1 MATVPKQYLAGS
13 PTQEIGNLSPL
24 QLALAYY
31 MDLGNQVPFAV
42 NTEFINVL
50 KVFSSSGVITP
61 SDLNL
66 ENVGNVSVIA
76 DGPWVKIIRRAEN
89 CGPLEIERYDS
100 VIVGSREELI
110 PDAWTFDTTTIR
122 GGSVSTGGGG
132 PWGTG
137 GLSSAFPGPCN
148 AIDRPPPII
157 TSYSVYGGPGFEP
170 EFDLSYG
177 GYVKDGSG
185 NPIAVGSGG
194 FLTFGNP
201 GFFAAYVDAFSTAA
215 AGMASGARTSGTP
228 SSQTISSGM
237 NEETRGAGFS
247 PEAEFAASLG
257 NFPG

>member
-1 MATVPKQYLAGS
+1 MATLPRQYQAGT

-24 QLALAYY
+24 QLALAYF
-31 MDLGNQVPFAV
+31 MDLGQVVPFSV

-50 KVFSSSGVITP
+50 KVFSSSGLVTP

-89 CGPLEIERYDS
+89 CGPIEIERYDS
-100 VIVGSREELI
+100 VIVGSRADLV
-110 PDAWTFDTTTIR
+110 PDAWSFDTTTIR
-122 GGSVSTGGGG
+122 GGSVSTGAGG

-157 TSYSVYGGPGFEP
+157 ASYNDYGGPGYEP
-170 EFDLSYG
+170 TFDTFYG
-177 GYVKDGSG
+177 GYVRDGSG
-185 NPIAVGSGG
+185 NPIAAGGG
-194 FLTFGNP
+194 FLTYGNP
-201 GFFAAYVDAFSTAA
+201 DWALAGAFGTAA
-215 AGMASGARTSGTP
+215 AGMASAVTLGA
-228 SSQTISSGM
+228 QTISNGL
-237 NEETRGAGFS
+237 NEETQGAGFS
-247 PEAEFAASLG
+247 PEAAVAASLG

>member
-42 NTEFINVL
+42 NTEFVYAL
-50 KVFSSSGVITP
+50 KTYSDSAVITP

-66 ENVGNVSVIA
+66 ENVGNISVIA

-100 VIVGSREELI
+100 VIVGSRADLL
-110 PDAWTFDTTTIR
+110 PKAWTFNAATVR
-122 GGSVSTGGGG
+122 GGSLSAGGGG

-148 AIDRPPPII
+148 AIDRPPAIV
-157 TSYSVYGGPGFEP
+157 TNYDS
-170 EFDLSYG
+170 SYG
-177 GYVKDGSG
+177 SPDSAPSG
-185 NPIAVGSGG
+185 PVSDVNQSAINTTDSPGG
-194 FLTFGNP
+194 I
-201 GFFAAYVDAFSTAA
+201 TAS
-215 AGMASGARTSGTP
+215 MA
-228 SSQTISSGM
+228 
-237 NEETRGAGFS
+237 
-247 PEAEFAASLG
+247 
-257 NFPG
+257 

>member
-157 TSYSVYGGPGFEP
+157 ASYSDYGGAGFEP
-170 EFDLSYG
+170 EFDTSYG

-194 FLTFGNP
+194 FLSFGNE
-201 GFFAAYVDAFSTAA
+201 GFFSAYVDAFSTAA
-215 AGMASGARTSGTP
+215 AGMASGSSVTP
-228 SSQTISSGM
+228 GAQTISSGM
-237 NEETRGAGFS
+237 NEETQGAGFNQS
-247 PEAEFAASLG
+247 V
-257 NFPG
+257 PG